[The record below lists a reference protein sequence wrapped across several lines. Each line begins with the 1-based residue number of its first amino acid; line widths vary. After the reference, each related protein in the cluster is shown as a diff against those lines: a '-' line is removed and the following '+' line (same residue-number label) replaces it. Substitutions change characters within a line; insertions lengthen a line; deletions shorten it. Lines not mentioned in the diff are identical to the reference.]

1 MNDDTNG
8 AEGSET
14 EVTNMN
20 TSATE
25 NPVADAGTDSQDF
38 IASNIELV
46 DEGACRKRLKITISQ
61 ETVSSE
67 LETNFRQLKNSVML
81 PGFRQGK
88 VPLAI
93 LKKRFNDQVQED
105 VREDL
110 KGRSVEEQFEAA
122 DYKPLG
128 FPEFENVEFSADKP
142 FTFEAVFDVQPTFEL
157 PEYKN
162 IEIDSEVVPVED
174 ADVAAEVDRI
184 CEQSATLEPLEVG
197 QQAEGDFVV
206 VDIDLQVE
214 GESIFSKSEV
224 VMKVGDDFI
233 DSMEIS
239 GLSKDLAGA
248 AQDATFE
255 KSVEV
260 PQDFPEAE
268 HREKSGSIHLTVRD
282 AKKMVT
288 PELDEEFLGRLG
300 VESEEDLRNKVR
312 EGMEGRRIA
321 EENTRQEDL
330 LSEKVAD
337 SVEMELPESMV
348 SRRKDSL
355 VRNKIMEMMR
365 EGASEEDASAEAEKD
380 EEMGKQARL
389 ELVRIF
395 VLDKIAD
402 EEKVFVTEDEVVQ
415 RLQAIAST
423 YQRPLEEVLEQ
434 YRSGGMIPELR
445 NGMKREKVKQLLRKK
460 AKVSGS

>member
-1 MNDDTNG
+1 
-8 AEGSET
+8 
-14 EVTNMN
+14 
-20 TSATE
+20 
-25 NPVADAGTDSQDF
+25 
-38 IASNIELV
+38 
-46 DEGACRKRLKITISQ
+46 
-61 ETVSSE
+61 
-67 LETNFRQLKNSVML
+67 
-81 PGFRQGK
+81 
-88 VPLAI
+88 
-93 LKKRFNDQVQED
+93 
-105 VREDL
+105 
-110 KGRSVEEQFEAA
+110 
-122 DYKPLG
+122 
-128 FPEFENVEFSADKP
+128 
-142 FTFEAVFDVQPTFEL
+142 
-157 PEYKN
+157 
-162 IEIDSEVVPVED
+162 
-174 ADVAAEVDRI
+174 
-184 CEQSATLEPLEVG
+184 
-197 QQAEGDFVV
+197 
-206 VDIDLQVE
+206 
-214 GESIFSKSEV
+214 
-224 VMKVGDDFI
+224 MKVGDDFI